1 MLYYVIYVYVC
12 MNTHSICMSIITFPP
27 VHLHIPSFSCGS
39 PVLTACCG
47 FSSESSSKSF
57 LRTKKVM
64 REQARQNINM
74 NISWNER
81 ANISDI
87 YFDTD
92 LIRSET
98 SGSTWIKSNQISVIL
113 SLSIIL
119 ALRGKNLCGW
129 KRGVI
134 LMRGAFHHWLHSS
147 QPLSFLLM
155 SDQASS
161 SKRAEITRVGDGK
174 VVTVMILQEWSCDV
188 MMS

>member
-98 SGSTWIKSNQISVIL
+98 SGSTWIKSNQRNLVIIHYSSTQREKSLWLKERCYFDERCLSSLTSFIS
-113 SLSIIL
+113 
-119 ALRGKNLCGW
+119 
-129 KRGVI
+129 
-134 LMRGAFHHWLHSS
+134 AFVKA
-147 QPLSFLLM
+147 SFLLA
-155 SDQASS
+155 D
-161 SKRAEITRVGDGK
+161 V
-174 VVTVMILQEWSCDV
+174 WSGFQQ
-188 MMS
+188 